1 MRAQL
6 HARNLVARV
15 PPVVRSKHRGS
26 LRQRPS
32 YTAVTPPSA
41 HSASIRSALRRAV
54 RVDDRELF
62 RRTRRV
68 QRWQDLP
75 RNVGD
80 HTSENLTT
88 QGWRW
93 RRRKK
98 SFELYTRQSPMISVT
113 GAPLGLQELPSL
125 QDSEVLA
132 VGNVPCS
139 IGQLASPL
147 RSPNESNYNSVM
159 HSLYGSDFI
168 YGSLVHKAIFRRRSR
183 NDSADGG
190 QTGRQGDDRSN
201 QLLVKTSAFVHTAM
215 FDKKNEQMCYAEL
228 FSPTSSGGFSISTCS
243 LAGREVITGKVRAPL
258 RRALHQL
265 HPYSTWL
272 SAEPA
277 SSGVH
282 VVFRARFH
290 RSESDGSCS
299 PKVMNARL
307 WKLAKGMCKLGKL
320 VDTMAQQPR
329 GLASSSGVKA
339 PEGPRNSRCIVCT
352 RSLHHIFM
360 TRGCSRCELCSYNV
374 CDACCSKQHVT
385 IYNRHVA
392 PLLVCAR
399 CRESLA
405 RDEFDSQLRTVN
417 TDAASLPSSAYV

>member
-6 HARNLVARV
+6 HAGRQLAVRSPSAA
-15 PPVVRSKHRGS
+15 RSKHRSG

-32 YTAVTPPSA
+32 YTVVAPPSA
-41 HSASIRSALRRAV
+41 ASSASLRRAV

-68 QRWQDLP
+68 RHWQDLS
-75 RNVGD
+75 RNRDD
-80 HTSENLTT
+80 HTPTSLVS

-93 RRRKK
+93 HRQKK
-98 SFELYTRQSPMISVT
+98 GFELYTRQSPMLSMSRS
-113 GAPLGLQELPSL
+113 PSGSQVFSSL
-125 QDSEVLA
+125 VDSEVLA
-132 VGNVPCS
+132 VGNMPCS
-139 IGQLASPL
+139 ISQLALL
-147 RSPNESNYNSVM
+147 RSPSESDYNSVM
-159 HSLYGSDFI
+159 RSLYGSDFI
-168 YGSLVHKAIFRRRSR
+168 YGSLVHKAIFRRKSR
-183 NDSADGG
+183 TRTNSTEQTAQPSRTNDCS
-190 QTGRQGDDRSN
+190 S
-201 QLLVKTSAFVHTAM
+201 QLLVKTCAFVHTFL

-228 FSPTSSGGFSISTCS
+228 FSPTSSGGFNISTCS

-265 HPYSTWL
+265 HPFSACL
-272 SAEPA
+272 SAEPV

-299 PKVMNARL
+299 SKVMNARL

-320 VDTMAQQPR
+320 VDNRASQGR
-329 GLASSSGVKA
+329 RLSSSCVNSSA
-339 PEGPRNSRCIVCT
+339 PRSGPRNSRCTVCT
-352 RSLHHIFM
+352 KTLYSVIMPRS
-360 TRGCSRCELCSYNV
+360 CCRCELCAYNV
-374 CDACCSKQHVT
+374 CAACCSKQHVA

-399 CRESLA
+399 CHESLV
-405 RDEFDSQLRTVN
+405 RDEFDSQLRAVN
-417 TDAASLPSSAYV
+417 PVPTST

>member
-6 HARNLVARV
+6 HAGRQLAARAPAVAR
-15 PPVVRSKHRGS
+15 SKNRNS

-32 YTAVTPPSA
+32 YTTVAPPSVS
-41 HSASIRSALRRAV
+41 SASLRRAV
-54 RVDDRELF
+54 RVGDRELF

-68 QRWQDLP
+68 QHWQDLP
-75 RNVGD
+75 RNSD
-80 HTSENLTT
+80 NHTPNSLVN
-88 QGWRW
+88 QGWKWHRQ
-93 RRRKK
+93 KK
-98 SFELYTRQSPMISVT
+98 GFELYTRQSPMITMS
-113 GAPLGLQELPSL
+113 GAPIGSQTFSSL
-125 QDSEVLA
+125 VDSEVLA
-132 VGNVPCS
+132 VGNMACS
-139 IGQLASPL
+139 ISQLVSL
-147 RSPNESNYNSVM
+147 RSPNESDYNSVM

-183 NDSADGG
+183 TNSTDTEAPQMSY
-190 QTGRQGDDRSN
+190 RSN
-201 QLLVKTSAFVHTAM
+201 QLLVKTCAFVHTSL

-243 LAGREVITGKVRAPL
+243 LAGREVIAGKVRAPL

-265 HPYSTWL
+265 HPFSAWL

-299 PKVMNARL
+299 SKVMNARL

-320 VDTMAQQPR
+320 VENRASR
-329 GLASSSGVKA
+329 LSSSCVGHA
-339 PEGPRNSRCIVCT
+339 GGPRNSRCTVCT
-352 RSLHHIFM
+352 RTLHHIFM
-360 TRGCSRCELCSYNV
+360 GCSRCELCAYNV
-374 CDACCSKQHVT
+374 CGACCSKQHVA

-399 CRESLA
+399 CHESLV
-405 RDEFDSQLRTVN
+405 RDEFDSQLRAVN
-417 TDAASLPSSAYV
+417 PVSTSI

>member
-6 HARNLVARV
+6 HAGRQLAARSPVAA
-15 PPVVRSKHRGS
+15 RSKHRNG
-26 LRQRPS
+26 LRQRSS
-32 YTAVTPPSA
+32 YTAVAPPSIT
-41 HSASIRSALRRAV
+41 SVSLRRAV

-68 QRWQDLP
+68 LHLS
-75 RNVGD
+75 RNNDD
-80 HTSENLTT
+80 HTPSSLVS
-88 QGWRW
+88 QGWKWHRQ
-93 RRRKK
+93 KK
-98 SFELYTRQSPMISVT
+98 GFELYTRQSPMLSMSGSPIGSQPFT
-113 GAPLGLQELPSL
+113 SL
-125 QDSEVLA
+125 VDSEVLA
-132 VGNVPCS
+132 VGKMSCS
-139 IGQLASPL
+139 ISQLAPL
-147 RSPNESNYNSVM
+147 RSSSESDYNSVM
-159 HSLYGSDFI
+159 RSLYGSDFI

-183 NDSADGG
+183 TNSTEQRAK
-190 QTGRQGDDRSN
+190 TTDRSS
-201 QLLVKTSAFVHTAM
+201 QLLVKTCAFVHTSL

-228 FSPTSSGGFSISTCS
+228 FSPTSSGGFNISTCS

-265 HPYSTWL
+265 HPFSACL

-299 PKVMNARL
+299 SKVMNARI

-320 VDTMAQQPR
+320 GDNRASQGR
-329 GLASSSGVKA
+329 RLSSSCVNAGA
-339 PEGPRNSRCIVCT
+339 PRSGPRNSRCTVCT
-352 RSLHHIFM
+352 KTLYSIIMPRS
-360 TRGCSRCELCSYNV
+360 CCRCELCAYNV
-374 CDACCSKQHVT
+374 CAACCSKQHVT

-399 CRESLA
+399 CHESLV
-405 RDEFDSQLRTVN
+405 RDEFDSQLRAVN
-417 TDAASLPSSAYV
+417 PASTST